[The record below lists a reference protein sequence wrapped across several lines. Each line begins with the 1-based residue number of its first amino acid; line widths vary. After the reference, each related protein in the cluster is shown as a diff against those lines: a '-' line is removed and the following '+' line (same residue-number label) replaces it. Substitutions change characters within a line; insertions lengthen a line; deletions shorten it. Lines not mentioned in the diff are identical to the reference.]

1 MAFKEKLSSTFYYYQ
16 WVLQTRKLRQGFPRY
31 KVMPVEKCIS
41 EIITGRKSAS
51 RFGDGEFRLLFPEH
65 YLEFQENSHEIRL
78 KLKEVLAGNLSNHI
92 VCLPEQFCSFRNFD
106 INTKYWW
113 KNFINH
119 YGKRIAPFLDI
130 QRTYG
135 NAFISRFYIGFKDKS
150 ESRIKRTVNTLK
162 RIWDE
167 KDILIIEGRYSRLG
181 IGNDLFSNAK
191 SIERIICPEKHA
203 FRVYQD
209 IYEAARFYGE
219 DKLTLAAL
227 GPTATILC
235 HDLAKAGFWAVD
247 IGHID
252 IEYMWFLR
260 KATEKTPIP
269 GRHLNETEQQES
281 LDLPEEYAENYIK
294 SILLQIPG
302 SA

>member
-31 KVMPVEKCIS
+31 KVMSVEECIY
-41 EIITGRKSAS
+41 EIISNRKSAS

-65 YLEFQENSHEIRL
+65 YLEFQENSEELRM
-78 KLKEVLAGNLSNHI
+78 KLKEVLAGSLSNHI

-191 SIERIICPEKHA
+191 SIDRVICPEKHA

-209 IYEAARFYGE
+209 IYEAARLYGE
-219 DKLTLAAL
+219 DKLILAAL

-294 SILLQIPG
+294 SILLQIPR